1 MIQRNPKLHRAW
13 VLGLI
18 LAVLT
23 CIGTVVSAFGIFM
36 GGMFVWLSLIASVL
50 RLVLIFKTLSYTK
63 QASLTNDIETCK
75 AACLGWILVLCVSGL
90 GLIFALPSAVLCL
103 GQINGG
109 GNYGM

>member
-18 LAVLT
+18 LAVLS
-23 CIGTVVSAFGIFM
+23 CIGTVFGAFGVFM
-36 GGMFVWLSLIASVL
+36 GGTFIWFSLLASVL

-63 QASLTNDIETCK
+63 QASLTNNAETCK

-90 GLIFALPSAVLCL
+90 GLILALPSAVLCL

-109 GNYGM
+109 ENYGM